1 MKLSYVLPSALALA
15 GCVPTMELR
24 DGADRE
30 RLVEIARQ
38 FCAAE
43 RSADRYDSHSLF
55 VASMQDML
63 AQSAPFG
70 GGGRALTSAD
80 PKAACEPG
88 RTWYLGGSRMFA
100 EVRLADHSDRL
111 DFWRGDQ
118 WKIRDVLY
126 GRKRQVGGRKLKSLR
141 AELIAELGGQ
151 ATAAAPP
158 PPPTPDTGCVQ
169 PYYRFIFVATD
180 TTVYRQGAVVRV
192 TPTVDKA
199 PAGTAEIPLRCTT
212 GWSITGP
219 ATLSPD
225 RSFVTIA
232 PDAPPGS
239 IVTVGYRYGGAG
251 TETRFKVVAKDE
263 VVLTGRYSQRSLEGC
278 SPAQS
283 VGELEFRP
291 ENRFSV
297 TFMPFET
304 YQDYWGAYS
313 FDPATKRLR
322 LTVEG
327 GNFVPSNLDLEGEA
341 ELAEGRLRLKGIFL
355 GSRDGAP
362 RSGCTY
368 VF

>member
-1 MKLSYVLPSALALA
+1 MKSAYALSSFLALTA
-15 GCVPTMELR
+15 CVPTTETR
-24 DGADRE
+24 AGPERE
-30 RLVEIARQ
+30 RLVELVRK
-38 FCAAE
+38 FCTAE
-43 RSADRYDSHSLF
+43 RSADPHDSSALF

-63 AQSAPFG
+63 ERSAAF
-70 GGGRALTSAD
+70 GGGRALTSGDTGAV
-80 PKAACEPG
+80 CEPG

-100 EVRLADHSDRL
+100 EVRLADRSDRL
-111 DFWRGDQ
+111 DLWRGDQ

-141 AELIAELGGQ
+141 AELIAGLGGQ
-151 ATAAAPP
+151 SAPPAPP
-158 PPPTPDTGCVQ
+158 PPPDTECLQ
-169 PYYRFIFVATD
+169 PYYRFMFVATD

-199 PAGTAEIPLRCTT
+199 PAGTAEIPLKCTT

-225 RSFVTIA
+225 RTFVTIA

-251 TETRFKVVAKDE
+251 AEARFKVVARDE

-278 SPAQS
+278 APGAS

-297 TFMPFET
+297 TYMPFET
-304 YQDYWGAYS
+304 YQDYWGTYS

-327 GNFVPSNLDLEGEA
+327 GNFVPTNLDLEGEA
-341 ELAEGRLRLKGIFL
+341 ELAEGRLRLKDIFL
-355 GSRDGAP
+355 GSRDDAP